1 MHFIRFQRLSPDSED
16 VTTPLLTQAL
26 PSHWVRTN
34 LGKKKSD
41 PCLMTNEIEIARV
54 LSRRR
59 IADKGTPIRYGMITN
74 IDLFYLPSGPLK

>member
-1 MHFIRFQRLSPDSED
+1 
-16 VTTPLLTQAL
+16 
-26 PSHWVRTN
+26 
-34 LGKKKSD
+34 
-41 PCLMTNEIEIARV
+41 MTNEIEIARV